1 MGLTPGPG
9 NPLEEEMAT
18 HSSIFLPGASL
29 GRKSLVGDSPW
40 GCKELD
46 TTEPKTRRIGFIEIA
61 VLCSTVLFIETVGF

>member
-1 MGLTPGPG
+1 MGLTPGPR

-29 GRKSLVGDSPW
+29 GQKSLVGDSPW

-46 TTEPKTRRIGFIEIA
+46 TTEPTIGFIVIA
-61 VLCSTVLFIETVGF
+61 VLC